1 MNILLFNMMFL
12 SKENLQRP
20 IINYLRNNVD
30 TNMNTNILKEKDISW
45 EKSNN
50 YKNIVKKY
58 FYNYDLKDIINKYD
72 NSYAELFKI
81 YGVPAVAIIVN
92 NNNKD
97 VIDFIINKNLILM
110 FDAGPLFRYSFYKNY
125 KNYSIKNA
133 LNKNSFLII

>member
-20 IINYLRNNVD
+20 VINYLRNNVI
-30 TNMNTNILKEKDISW
+30 TNMNTNILKENDISW

-58 FYNYDLKDIINKYD
+58 FYNYDVKNNINKYE

-81 YGVPAVAIIVN
+81 YGVPACAV
-92 NNNKD
+92 
-97 VIDFIINKNLILM
+97 IINKENNNVENFILNKNLMLM
-110 FDAGPLFRYSFYKNY
+110 YDAGPLCRYSFYKNY
-125 KNYSIKNA
+125 KKYNIKNA
-133 LNKNSFLII
+133 LHKNEFLII